1 MPYEKFNKKRRQWE
15 DSGVLEL
22 IKLWKVCAYELRTIK
37 RNGHLYVAM
46 AKQLTGLGVPVTAL
60 EVHFKVNNL
69 TQRYRQEQKTFETT
83 GIIST
88 WKFYSQVDDVFKSLA
103 AHTGYKDK
111 RMTSSSNA
119 SSLPST
125 SESPVWKNP
134 MSQQE
139 FNSNNAEGF
148 YKTEYGMHR
157 HFMDHSQPPPN
168 AGNVDN
174 FMASSAAVAAVA
186 AAASA
191 RLADSNMEQQMQNAA
206 GASGGGPGGNTNG
219 GVPNYNKIKKSH
231 EDYDKFVDIVKNIVD
246 THKST
251 PDKVDTF
258 SDFIKSYMKRW
269 PERLQD
275 EAINHMTN
283 YVIVKNMEHSMG
295 GGPGGGLHNPEG
307 VNNRQ

>member
-46 AKQLTGLGVPVTAL
+46 AKQLTSLGVPVTAL

-111 RMTSSSNA
+111 RMTSASNT

-139 FNSNNAEGF
+139 FNSNNTEGF

-168 AGNVDN
+168 AGSVDN
-174 FMASSAAVAAVA
+174 FMASST
-186 AAASA
+186 
-191 RLADSNMEQQMQNAA
+191 RFTLTF
-206 GASGGGPGGNTNG
+206 TNG
-219 GVPNYNKIKKSH
+219 GVANYQKIKKSH

-258 SDFIKSYMKRW
+258 GDFIKSYMKRW

-275 EAINHMTN
+275 EAINHITN
-283 YVIVKNMEHSMG
+283 YVIVKNMEHSMVSS
-295 GGPGGGLHNPEG
+295 HNPEG

>member
-1 MPYEKFNKKRRQWE
+1 MN
-15 DSGVLEL
+15 
-22 IKLWKVCAYELRTIK
+22 
-37 RNGHLYVAM
+37 
-46 AKQLTGLGVPVTAL
+46 
-60 EVHFKVNNL
+60 
-69 TQRYRQEQKTFETT
+69 
-83 GIIST
+83 ST
-88 WKFYSQVDDVFKSLA
+88 
-103 AHTGYKDK
+103 
-111 RMTSSSNA
+111 SNA

-139 FNSNNAEGF
+139 FNSNNTEGF

-168 AGNVDN
+168 AGSVDN

-191 RLADSNMEQQMQNAA
+191 RLADNNMDQQMSTA
-206 GASGGGPGGNTNG
+206 GASGGNPGPGGNTNG

-258 SDFIKSYMKRW
+258 SDFIKSYMRRW

-275 EAINHMTN
+275 EAINHITN

-295 GGPGGGLHNPEG
+295 GVHNPEG

>member
-15 DSGVLEL
+15 DNGVLEL

-46 AKQLTGLGVPVTAL
+46 AKQLTALGVPVSAL

-103 AHTGYKDK
+103 GQAGDK
-111 RMTSSSNA
+111 RIMTPASNP
-119 SSLPST
+119 STLPSA
-125 SESPVWKNP
+125 SESPVWKNQ

-139 FNSNNAEGF
+139 FNSNNSEGF
-148 YKTEYGMHR
+148 YKSEYGMHR
-157 HFMDHSQPPPN
+157 HFMDHTQQPPN
-168 AGNVDN
+168 QNNDVN
-174 FMASSAAVAAVA
+174 FMASTAAAAAVA
-186 AAASA
+186 AASA
-191 RLADSNMEQQMQNAA
+191 QLNSTPNNAN
-206 GASGGGPGGNTNG
+206 PNG
-219 GVPNYNKIKKSH
+219 VVPNYNNNNNHKLKKPT

-246 THKST
+246 NHKAT

-258 SDFIKSYMKRW
+258 GDFIKSYMRRW
-269 PERLQD
+269 PDRLQD
-275 EAINHMTN
+275 EAINHITN
-283 YVIVKNMEHSMG
+283 YVIVKNMENSMNNG
-295 GGPGGGLHNPEG
+295 GGD
-307 VNNRQ
+307 NRQ

>member
-1 MPYEKFNKKRRQWE
+1 
-15 DSGVLEL
+15 
-22 IKLWKVCAYELRTIK
+22 
-37 RNGHLYVAM
+37 
-46 AKQLTGLGVPVTAL
+46 
-60 EVHFKVNNL
+60 
-69 TQRYRQEQKTFETT
+69 
-83 GIIST
+83 
-88 WKFYSQVDDVFKSLA
+88 
-103 AHTGYKDK
+103 
-111 RMTSSSNA
+111 
-119 SSLPST
+119 
-125 SESPVWKNP
+125 
-134 MSQQE
+134 
-139 FNSNNAEGF
+139 
-148 YKTEYGMHR
+148 MHR

-168 AGNVDN
+168 TGNVDN

-191 RLADSNMEQQMQNAA
+191 RLADSNMEQQMQNSA

-295 GGPGGGLHNPEG
+295 GGGGGPGGGLHNPEG

>member
-15 DSGVLEL
+15 DNGVLEL

-46 AKQLTGLGVPVTAL
+46 AKQLTALGVPVSAL

-103 AHTGYKDK
+103 GQAGDK
-111 RMTSSSNA
+111 RIMTPASNPGT
-119 SSLPST
+119 LPSA
-125 SESPVWKNP
+125 SESPVWKNQ

-139 FNSNNAEGF
+139 FNSNNSEGF
-148 YKTEYGMHR
+148 YKSEYGMHR
-157 HFMDHSQPPPN
+157 HFMDHTQPPPN
-168 AGNVDN
+168 QNNDVN
-174 FMASSAAVAAVA
+174 FMASTAAAAAVA
-186 AAASA
+186 AASA
-191 RLADSNMEQQMQNAA
+191 HLNPTPNNT
-206 GASGGGPGGNTNG
+206 NTNG
-219 GVPNYNKIKKSH
+219 VVPNYNNNNKIKKPT

-246 THKST
+246 NHKAT

-258 SDFIKSYMKRW
+258 GDFIKSYMRRW
-269 PERLQD
+269 PDRLQD
-275 EAINHMTN
+275 EAINHITN
-283 YVIVKNMEHSMG
+283 YVIVKNMENSMNNG
-295 GGPGGGLHNPEG
+295 GDG

>member
-1 MPYEKFNKKRRQWE
+1 
-15 DSGVLEL
+15 
-22 IKLWKVCAYELRTIK
+22 
-37 RNGHLYVAM
+37 
-46 AKQLTGLGVPVTAL
+46 
-60 EVHFKVNNL
+60 
-69 TQRYRQEQKTFETT
+69 
-83 GIIST
+83 
-88 WKFYSQVDDVFKSLA
+88 
-103 AHTGYKDK
+103 
-111 RMTSSSNA
+111 
-119 SSLPST
+119 
-125 SESPVWKNP
+125 
-134 MSQQE
+134 
-139 FNSNNAEGF
+139 
-148 YKTEYGMHR
+148 MHR

-168 AGNVDN
+168 TGNVDN

-191 RLADSNMEQQMQNAA
+191 RLADSNMEQQMQNSA

-258 SDFIKSYMKRW
+258 SEFIKSYMKRW

-295 GGPGGGLHNPEG
+295 GGGGGPGGGLHNPEG